1 MEIPNIE
8 LILENKSATTF
19 PLVSNYINK
28 NIDSSKINFTEN
40 EKISFIK
47 KLESNENNYYKI
59 IRNIDL
65 IDCIEITG
73 QLNEPLTISSSHNS
87 RLNNVYEKIKSIDF
101 EIGDCLITRIYLQ
114 NKICKIST
122 NNYFFTIHINLKE
135 LFYNYDFLPLLSLV
149 YHDVVFKINSYYTNY
164 DVYLGGSII
173 SSPIRSSLIGTRFE
187 LLYKDF
193 IRYDGV
199 INGNRLCF
207 NYLDSEE
214 ISSHNFISSIY
225 FKFYN
230 NIRDNLRYISI
241 NTKQNNITVIPYSK
255 INFINDYEFIIDDF
269 HYKTFLYRDIII
281 EFGMHFTNSNYT
293 IITTNYNQLNIFNG
307 RSQKIYNDLA
317 RTIHNYDSKDEFE
330 EIDENLYNEKVVEK
344 NDSICAITH
353 EEFTEN
359 DLRVICGYCYSSF
372 MKNAI
377 RNWFCSKHIKICP
390 YCRTETNKWYK
401 KTFLN
406 KQS

>member
-19 PLVSNYINK
+19 PLLYDYINK
-28 NIDSSKINFTEN
+28 NVNTTKDISFTENDKINFV
-40 EKISFIK
+40 K
-47 KLESNENNYYKI
+47 KLEPNENNYYKI

-65 IDCIEITG
+65 IHSIEITG
-73 QLNEPLTISSSHNS
+73 QLNEPNYISSNHSS
-87 RLNNVYEKIKSIDF
+87 RLNNIYEKIKYIDF
-101 EIGDCLITRIYLQ
+101 EIGEHLITRIYLQ
-114 NKICKIST
+114 NKICQIST

-149 YHDVVFKINSYYTNY
+149 YNDVSFKINSYYTNY
-164 DVYLGGSII
+164 DVYIGGSII
-173 SSPIRSSLIGTRFE
+173 SSPIRSSLIRTTFE
-187 LLYKDF
+187 ILYKDF
-193 IRYDGV
+193 IKYDGV

-230 NIRDNLRYISI
+230 NVRDNLRYISI

-255 INFINDYEFIIDDF
+255 INFINDSEFIIDYF
-269 HYKTFLYRDIII
+269 HYKTFLFRDIII
-281 EFGMHFTNSNYT
+281 EFGMNFTNSNYT

-307 RSQKIYNDLA
+307 RIQKVYDGLG
-317 RTIHNYDSKDEFE
+317 RTIHNHDSDEFE
-330 EIDENLYNEKVVEK
+330 EIDNDLYNEKVVQK
-344 NDSICAITH
+344 NDTVCAITH

-359 DLRVICGYCYSSF
+359 ETRVICGFCYSSF

-377 RNWFCSKHIKICP
+377 RNWFSSKHIKICP
-390 YCRTETNKWYK
+390 YCKTEKNKWYK
-401 KTFLN
+401 KTF
-406 KQS
+406 